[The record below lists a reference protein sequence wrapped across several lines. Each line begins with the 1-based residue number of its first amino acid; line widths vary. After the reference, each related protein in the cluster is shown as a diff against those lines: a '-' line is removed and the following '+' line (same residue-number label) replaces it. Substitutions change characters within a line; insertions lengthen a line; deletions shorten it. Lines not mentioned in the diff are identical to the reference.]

1 MCTYADLEPDDSE
14 MNMRIQQQ
22 RWDHFTSIGYQA
34 SCELTAAI
42 PMDWK
47 HNSLNP
53 TDTGP
58 SVPAAA
64 EYHDMRSM
72 PELSDC
78 LDAFLLDGL
87 EPKL

>member
-1 MCTYADLEPDDSE
+1 MYTYADHEPNDSE
-14 MNMRIQQQ
+14 MNLRIQQQ
-22 RWDHFTSIGYQA
+22 RWGHFTSIGYQA
-34 SCELTAAI
+34 SCELTAAES
-42 PMDWK
+42 MDWK
-47 HNSLNP
+47 HDSLNP

-78 LDAFLLDGL
+78 LDTFLLNGL